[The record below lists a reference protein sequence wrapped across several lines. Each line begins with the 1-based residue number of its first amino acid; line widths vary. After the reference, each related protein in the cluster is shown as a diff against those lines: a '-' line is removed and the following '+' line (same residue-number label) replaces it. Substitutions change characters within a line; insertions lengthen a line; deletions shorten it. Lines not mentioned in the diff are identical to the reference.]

1 MQKKFKILERQQL
14 LKKIATL
21 SSLPLSFTR
30 PHEGW
35 VRTMRKA
42 LGMTMS
48 QLAQRTGVQ
57 QSRISE
63 VEKAEFQGHLTL
75 TTLKVMAQA
84 MGCRFEY
91 AFIPEK
97 PIEEVLKKQALKI
110 AKEKVEYVS
119 HQMALEN
126 QEFSEEEKEDQVK
139 QLAEELLKTP
149 QKLWEE

>member
-57 QSRISE
+57 QSRVSE
-63 VEKAEFQGHLTL
+63 VEKAEVQGHLTL
-75 TTLKVMAQA
+75 TTLQGMAQA

-126 QEFSEEEKEDQVK
+126 QELSEEEKEYQIK